1 MPHIFRFGVQFDLT
15 DPFWVQVH
23 EAVLQ
28 TANRLGVHIVPLD
41 INSSDTYTM
50 SPEEQLGLVEE
61 FTAQAIDAFICQ
73 GLPDTLAQRILHLN
87 LPIIALT
94 ESDFQHPLFVS
105 PRGLYEIAHQAG
117 TFLAQKLGGRGGVL
131 MVGGGVHG
139 RGEDGRSR
147 VAGLTDSLQP
157 HSGISLRY
165 LPSLWTY
172 EQAEQQIR
180 ATAWRAGEHFEAL
193 FGLSD
198 SIALA
203 GRNVGLEIG
212 WLDAQS
218 LIVGINGDPLALAAI
233 IEGNMTATVQT
244 SATDLA
250 EQAVSLAERAVRRE
264 TLPKHF
270 SFKSQFVTTE
280 NVSEV
285 AAQKLI
291 AIASFPTRLIGDN
304 RRQAQQRLAQLETS
318 LKINRH
324 VGALIDRHRLL
335 YEITH
340 LIQIS
345 YGYDHVQLFS
355 WNEANQ
361 KLVLENQSQPLTGLQ
376 ISVEDAQAG
385 LLAEVVRRNQP
396 IFIPDTLNS
405 QRFQPDPA
413 WPQTRSRVIL
423 PIQFGE
429 KFLGLL
435 DLHSRTPRQ
444 HARQELIG
452 LQSLADQLGLAIRN
466 AELYSEAVQARAT
479 AERADQL
486 KTRLLANVSHELR
499 TPLNVILG
507 YAATALAS
515 PNPYQTTLPPA
526 LLRDVQHIYTSG
538 EHLLRLIND
547 LLDLSRAEI
556 NALELFPET
565 IDARPFLDE
574 VFHSLADSLPTSP
587 EVKWRLELPERL
599 PLIQADPLRLRQIL
613 LNLLSNAHKFTT
625 AGEIVLGAEVVP
637 PHLLLWVKDT
647 GPGIPLEQQA
657 RIFEPFATSL
667 HTRRRNEGV
676 GLGLTI
682 TRRLVLLH
690 GGSLSLESQ
699 SGLGSTFRVYVPLPS
714 LGNKPVTVPENAQP
728 VLVAVSSSEAPPA
741 AINELCQRHGW
752 TVQTVQAEAQLN
764 QLLSTLRPAALAW
777 DLAYATLNDWGLIQK
792 LQSVPQLAQ
801 LPFILYGSNTT
812 PELGV
817 GVTNFL
823 IKPLGQ
829 QTLLET
835 INALR
840 PTSNSGLLL
849 IVDDDAQACVLY
861 AQIVSQ
867 ALPNFTVQT
876 IESGAEALKVL
887 EEVTPTLV
895 ILDLIMPDV
904 DGFAVL
910 EAMRA
915 RPATRRVP
923 VLVMSGR
930 TLSFE
935 DVRRLNQMYVTFH
948 SKNILSEVETQLA
961 LQRALSDTET
971 LPPQTSVVVKHAI
984 AYLHQ
989 NYPRP
994 ISRQELATTV
1004 GVSKDYL
1011 SHIFQQELGLSPWEF
1026 LTRFRIQKAKRLLDT
1041 SHETIT
1047 HIAAQV
1053 GFEDLSYFNRVFR
1066 KHVGCSPTAYR
1077 QQNASPSA

>member
-1 MPHIFRFGVQFDLT
+1 MPHILRFGVQFDLT

-28 TANRLGVHIVPLD
+28 AANRCGALIVPLD
-41 INSSDTYTM
+41 VSSSDAYTI
-50 SPEEQLGLVEE
+50 SPEEQVGLVEE

-73 GLPDTLAQRILHLN
+73 GLPDTLAERILRLN

-94 ESDFQHPLFVS
+94 ESDFSHPLFVS
-105 PRGLYEIAHQAG
+105 PRGLYEAAYQAG
-117 TFLAQKLGGRGGVL
+117 TFLAEKLGGRGRVL

-139 RGEDGRSR
+139 RGEDGQSR
-147 VAGLTDSLQP
+147 VAGMRDCLRAYP
-157 HSGISLRY
+157 EISLRY
-165 LPSLWTY
+165 LPSLWMY

-180 ATAWRAGEHFEAL
+180 ATAWSANERFEAL

-203 GRNVGLEIG
+203 ARHAGLELG
-212 WLDAQS
+212 LLDSQS
-218 LIVGINGDPLALAAI
+218 LVIGINGDPLALAAI
-233 IEGNMTATVQT
+233 LEGNMTATVQT

-270 SFKSQFVTTE
+270 SFKSQFVTAE
-280 NVSEV
+280 NVSEI

-324 VGALIDRHRLL
+324 VGVLLDRHQLL
-335 YEITH
+335 NEITR
-340 LIQIS
+340 LIQVS
-345 YGYDHVQLFS
+345 YGYDQVQIFS
-355 WNEANQ
+355 WNEASQ
-361 KLVLENQSQPLTGLQ
+361 GLVLENQAQPSAEPQASL
-376 ISVEDAQAG
+376 DAG
-385 LLAEVVRRNQP
+385 GVLAETLRRRQP

-413 WPQTRSRVIL
+413 WPHTRSRVIL
-423 PIQFGE
+423 PIQLGE
-429 KFLGLL
+429 RLLGLL
-435 DLHSRTPRQ
+435 DLHSRMPRQ

-452 LQSLADQLGLAIRN
+452 LQSLADQLGMAMRN

-479 AERADQL
+479 AERANQL

-515 PNPYQTTLPPA
+515 PNPYQANLPA
-526 LLRDVQHIYTSG
+526 SLLRDVQHIYASG

-556 NALELFPET
+556 DALELFPET
-565 IDARPFLDE
+565 IDVQPFLAD
-574 VFHSLADSLPTSP
+574 VFHSLADSLPTAS
-587 EVKWRLELPERL
+587 EVKWRLQVPERL
-599 PLIQADPLRLRQIL
+599 PMIQADPLRLRQIL

-625 AGEIVLGAEVVP
+625 AGEIVLGAEVAP
-637 PHLLLWVKDT
+637 PHLVLWIKDT
-647 GPGIPLEQQA
+647 GPGIPLEQQEQ
-657 RIFEPFATSL
+657 IFEPFATSL
-667 HTRRRNEGV
+667 QTRRRNEGV

-690 GGSLSLESQ
+690 GGSLTLESQ
-699 SGLGSTFRVYVPLPS
+699 PGLGSTFRVYMPLPN
-714 LGNKPVTVPENAQP
+714 LGDKPVKIPENAQP
-728 VLVAVSSSEAPPA
+728 VLVAVSGSHTPPA
-741 AINELCQRHGW
+741 AISQLCQQYGW
-752 TVQTVQAEAQLN
+752 AVQAVQSEAQLN

-777 DLAYATLNDWGLIQK
+777 DLAHATLDDWALIQK
-792 LQSVPQLAQ
+792 LKSVPQLAQ
-801 LPFILYGSNTT
+801 LPFILYGSGAT
-812 PELGV
+812 PDLGV

-823 IKPLGQ
+823 VKPLGQ

-840 PTSNSGLLL
+840 PAAHSGLIL
-849 IVDDDAQACVLY
+849 IVDDDAQARALY
-861 AQIVSQ
+861 AQIVSR

-876 IESGAEALKVL
+876 VESGAQALKLL
-887 EEVTPTLV
+887 ENITPTLV
-895 ILDLIMPDV
+895 ILDLIMPEV

-915 RPATRRVP
+915 RLATRRVP

-930 TLSFE
+930 TLAFE

-948 SKNILSEVETQLA
+948 SKNILSETETEAA
-961 LQRALSDTET
+961 LQHALSETEA
-971 LPPQTSVVVKHAI
+971 LPPQTSAVVKHAI
-984 AYLHQ
+984 AYIHQ
-989 NYPRP
+989 NYSRP
-994 ISRQELATTV
+994 ISRQALASTV

-1026 LTRFRIQKAKRLLDT
+1026 LTRYRIQHAKLLLQT
-1041 SHETIT
+1041 SHASIT

-1066 KHVGCSPTAYR
+1066 KQVGCSPTAYR
-1077 QQNASPSA
+1077 QQGPRS